1 MNRRAL
7 LAVAAFVLVQPGVS
21 RADAAGP
28 PAIPRYVAA
37 AVADPARPAADTER
51 DALRKP
57 AETLAF
63 AGVRPGDQVLELGPG
78 RGYFTRLLSAVVG
91 AKGKVT
97 IYTVSAP
104 PKPEAVPP
112 QLTAI
117 TADPRYA
124 NVNLTLKRLIEARP
138 SATFNLVWTTLN
150 YHDFH
155 NVPDIDMATLNRAIF
170 DSLKPGGIYFVVD
183 HAAETG
189 SGARDTSTLHRI
201 DRETVITEVKAAGF
215 ELAEEGTFLR
225 NSGDPHTDK
234 VFEGTVQG
242 HTDQFVLRFRKP
254 KK

>member
-1 MNRRAL
+1 MNRREL
-7 LAVAAFVLVQPGVS
+7 LAVAALVLVQAGVS

-28 PAIPRYVAA
+28 PGVPSYVRVAI
-37 AVADPARPAADTER
+37 ADSARPVADTER

-63 AGVRPGDQVLELGPG
+63 AGVKPGDQVLELGPG

-91 AKGKVT
+91 VQGKIT

-112 QLTAI
+112 QMTAI
-117 TADPRYA
+117 TADPHYA
-124 NVNLTLKRLIEARP
+124 NVNLVLKRLIEVRP

-170 DSLKPGGIYFVVD
+170 ESLKPGGLYLVVD
-183 HAAETG
+183 HAAEAG
-189 SGARDTSTLHRI
+189 SGARDTNTLHRI
-201 DRETVITEVKAAGF
+201 DREMVINEVTAAGF
-215 ELAEEGTFLR
+215 ELVEEGSFLR

-234 VFEGTVQG
+234 VFEGTIQG
-242 HTDQFVLRFRKP
+242 HTDQFALKFRKP